1 VGGDITWRVSSNR
14 TTLGG
19 HTVTVWEGITRE
31 AEVVKHW
38 LTPLVHVTVVMPS
51 NVVSVDVTLDGPP
64 ALLLA
69 AVRTS
74 IDAIDA
80 NDDKDGKDGKDG
92 KSGKSGKDGMDGKG
106 GNAWE
111 EKDAPTVDEVPAA
124 VTAAVTTAAM
134 ADYDAG
140 MAAGS
145 ELLYSE
151 HRAAWETLWES
162 GLEVKGRPDV
172 AAVVNS
178 SLYYLLSSVRE
189 DRAHSLS
196 PGGLA
201 SNGCVY
207 ELMMRRRRMMR
218 RRKRRRKRRRRMM
231 KMKDDMCVTCVYYE
245 CSLSHSSMYVGL
257 LISSPLPPPP
267 SSLLS
272 VTMATPSGTARPGC
286 SPP

>member
-1 VGGDITWRVSSNR
+1 MI
-14 TTLGG
+14 
-19 HTVTVWEGITRE
+19 
-31 AEVVKHW
+31 
-38 LTPLVHVTVVMPS
+38 PLVHVTVVMPS

-74 IDAIDA
+74 IDAKDA
-80 NDDKDGKDGKDG
+80 NDDKDGK
-92 KSGKSGKDGMDGKG
+92 SGKGGKG

-111 EKDAPTVDEVPAA
+111 EKDAPTVDA

-145 ELLYSE
+145 GQLYSE

-162 GLEVKGRPDV
+162 GLEVTGRPDV

-207 ELMMRRRRMMR
+207 GM
-218 RRKRRRKRRRRMM
+218 RRRMM
-231 KMKDDMCVTCVYYE
+231 KMRRRGRRRRRRMKDGMCVTCVYYE
-245 CSLSHSSMYVGL
+245 CFLSHSS
-257 LISSPLPPPP
+257 I
-267 SSLLS
+267 
-272 VTMATPSGTARPGC
+272 
-286 SPP
+286 